1 MLGSLFATL
10 SFLSSQSII
19 TYDGRVFLYFPLSQS
34 YSWSHSFHIP
44 MDTLV
49 RSKPFQLN
57 TLHLKAPRQL
67 TNAID
72 GSQLLGHMFSPPSFS
87 AVLRQTGCRLIASH
101 VVKLNPD
108 TLTKALVVLCA
119 PFGFPLM
126 FSTISK
132 IWSALSN
139 SAHFKQYTRLKNN
152 TSSSNFAFEF
162 QTCISNGL
170 SDAASQMF
178 WNLLH
183 LNRNSW
189 CFPPKSLRGRRC
201 WLSRQ

>member
-1 MLGSLFATL
+1 MLGSLFSTL
-10 SFLSSQSII
+10 GLLPSQSII
-19 TYDGRVFLYFPLSQS
+19 TYDGRVFLCFPLSQS
-34 YSWSHSFHIP
+34 YSWSHSFHVP

-49 RSKPFQLN
+49 RSNPFQLN
-57 TLHLKAPRQL
+57 TLHLKDPRQL
-67 TNAID
+67 ANAID
-72 GSQLLGHMFSPPSFS
+72 GSQLLDHMFSPPCFS
-87 AVLRQTGCRLIASH
+87 AVLRQTGCRLIASR

-108 TLTKALVVLCA
+108 TLTKALMVLCA
-119 PFGFPLM
+119 PFGFPFM

-132 IWSALSN
+132 IWCALSN
-139 SAHFKQYTRLKNN
+139 SAHFKQDTRLKNN

-170 SDAASQMF
+170 SDTVSQMF

-189 CFPPKSLRGRRC
+189 RFPPKSLHDRRC
-201 WLSRQ
+201 